1 MSAAAY
7 YNEIDPFAAQWLRNL
22 IAAGHIAQAKLTN
35 GVLKMSHLT
44 TSEDLPSA
52 IFSPVSAS
60 GPIPSASPDGLTIA
74 RSGLAPARASLSARQ
89 AKAMDL
95 LTSGTFGPTSSIS
108 SASADL
114 SMSLANRLQQVTQTY
129 GSTLYKQTSKDWDTP
144 SGLCRLRQRASV
156 RRTSENGPTGW
167 PTPTASSVTGAG
179 TSGRQG
185 GMNIQTATML
195 SGWPTPVANTKDQ
208 PETKRGLENLA
219 GLVKMAGWVTPTSR
233 DWKDSA
239 GMTAQRDGKER
250 LDQLPRQA
258 FMTGWPTPQVNYITN
273 ATTVQMSADGRE
285 TPNKIGWAASLC
297 GPLRLTV
304 FGEMRTGSFA
314 EMANG
319 VQLNPAHS
327 RWLMGLPHAWDES
340 SPGWQE
346 WQAATASVA

>member
-22 IAAGHIAQAKLTN
+22 IAAGHIAP
-35 GVLKMSHLT
+35 GEVDERSI
-44 TSEDLPSA
+44 EDVTPDDLRG
-52 IFSPVSAS
+52 FTQCHFLPVSAS

-89 AKAMDL
+89 AKEMGL
-95 LTSGTFGPTSSIS
+95 LTSGTFGPTSSTS

-114 SMSLANRLQQVTQTY
+114 SMSLANRLQAVTQTH
-129 GSTLYKQTSKDWDTP
+129 GSTLYKLTWKEWDTP

-156 RRTSENGPTGW
+156 LRTSESELTGW
-167 PTPTASSVTGAG
+167 PSPLASNIKNCYQDWKKVIARKEA
-179 TSGRQG
+179 GRQ
-185 GMNIQTATML
+185 
-195 SGWPTPVANTKDQ
+195 P
-208 PETKRGLENLA
+208 NLQDFA
-219 GLVKMAGWVTPTSR
+219 VLAAWVTPTSR

-239 GMTAQRDGKER
+239 GMTALRDGKER

-258 FMTGWPTPQVNYITN
+258 FT
-273 ATTVQMSADGRE
+273 
-285 TPNKIGWAASLC
+285 C

-304 FGEMRTGSFA
+304 FGEMRTGSFV

-346 WQAATASVA
+346 WQAATASAA

>member
-1 MSAAAY
+1 
-7 YNEIDPFAAQWLRNL
+7 
-22 IAAGHIAQAKLTN
+22 
-35 GVLKMSHLT
+35 MSHLT

-52 IFSPVSAS
+52 TFSPVSAS
-60 GPIPSASPDGLTIA
+60 GPTPSASPDGLTIA

-89 AKAMDL
+89 AKEMGL

-114 SMSLANRLQQVTQTY
+114 SMSLANRLQAVTQTH
-129 GSTLYKQTSKDWDTP
+129 GSTLYKQTWKEWDTP

-156 RRTSENGPTGW
+156 LRTSESELTGW
-167 PTPTASSVTGAG
+167 PSPLASNVKNCYQDWLKVLARKEAGRQPNLQDFAVLAAWTTPT
-179 TSGRQG
+179 
-185 GMNIQTATML
+185 N
-195 SGWPTPVANTKDQ
+195 
-208 PETKRGLENLA
+208 
-219 GLVKMAGWVTPTSR
+219 R
-233 DWKDSA
+233 DWKDTS

-258 FMTGWPTPQVNYITN
+258 FLTGWPTPQVNYITN
-273 ATTVQMSADGRE
+273 ATTVQMSADGGE

-304 FGEMRTGSFA
+304 FGEMRTGSYV

-346 WQAATASVA
+346 WQAATASAA